1 MNSRHA
7 QEVSDRFCGADSDIT
22 FRSCD
27 EILFKVHRKNLE
39 TASEGFSPP
48 EGTAAAESEVV
59 SLTEDGKT
67 LELLFQYM
75 YPQRHPDLTKIDF
88 MQLAELAE
96 AAEKYQVYAA
106 MDVCNIR
113 MDEAFS
119 DHSFEVMMY
128 AMRHGYPE
136 LMDKSERKALEVSP
150 TIAFESFTPQV
161 YIAWTRYYAQW
172 LDLLASLHIHM
183 ANVHGD
189 HDISDHH
196 WGENKWMLWI
206 VTSLD
211 RPAALLKLDSFF
223 ESSVYESH
231 PLRGMR
237 RCERCKNFL
246 TTWRDGHMKQEIE
259 RMKKLSS
266 FL

>member
-1 MNSRHA
+1 MDCLYA
-7 QEVSDRFCGADSDIT
+7 EEISDRFCGADSDIT

-39 TASEGFSPP
+39 TASEGFSSP
-48 EGTAAAESEVV
+48 EGTAAESEAV

-75 YPQRHPDLTKIDF
+75 YPQRHPDLTKINF
-88 MQLAELAE
+88 KQLAELAE

-113 MDEAFS
+113 MDEAYS
-119 DHSFEVMMY
+119 GHSFEVMMY
-128 AMRHGYPE
+128 AMRHKYPE

-150 TIAFESFTPQV
+150 TLAFESFTPPV

-172 LDLLASLHIHM
+172 LDLLASLHMHM
-183 ANVHGD
+183 ANIHGD
-189 HDISDHH
+189 HDILTHA
-196 WGENKWMLWI
+196 WGQNKWMLWI

-211 RPAALLKLDSFF
+211 RPAALLKLDSLF

-231 PLRGMR
+231 PPQGMQH
-237 RCERCKNFL
+237 CIYCKHHL
-246 TTWRDGHMKQEIE
+246 ETWRDGYMNQGVE
-259 RMKKLSS
+259 RMKKLSN